1 MHHRYPSLNSP
12 ALPAALLLAFL
23 LPGSALAHRL
33 NAQAFVLP
41 KQRVQI
47 ESWFSSGEPAR
58 GARVEV
64 FRPGRQI
71 VASGQMNDQGVF
83 VFDYAMAEPL
93 TVVISAGAGHR
104 AEVGVTR
111 EELSHPREQPDKGS
125 APASPDSVAEPIPLA
140 RREADIPIKD
150 VLIGVGFLLAL
161 AAFLLSLRNAR
172 KLRELRSRL

>member
-1 MHHRYPSLNSP
+1 MHRRYPSVNSP
-12 ALPAALLLAFL
+12 ALPAALLLAIL
-23 LPGSALAHRL
+23 LPGSARAHRL

-41 KQRVQI
+41 NQRVQI

-71 VASGQMNDQGVF
+71 VASGQMNDQGIF
-83 VFDYAMAEPL
+83 VFDYTMAEAL
-93 TVVISAGAGHR
+93 SVVISAGAGHR
-104 AEVGVTR
+104 IEVAVTS
-111 EELSHPREQPDKGS
+111 EELSRPREQPGKSS
-125 APASPDSVAEPIPLA
+125 APANADVAVDPIPLA

-161 AAFLLSLRNAR
+161 AAFVLGLRNAR